1 MSSWTDDELAQIGD
15 AEELQI
21 AGQQQD
27 GTLHKPIIIWV
38 VRHGDGLYVR
48 SVKGTRAG
56 WFRGTQ
62 ERHEGRIWAGDIE
75 KDVLF
80 VAETDPAIN
89 AAIDATYEVKYR
101 HEAQWV
107 PPVLTPIARASTLK
121 LVPR

>member
-1 MSSWTDDELAQIGD
+1 MAPWTHEELSKIGD

-21 AGQQQD
+21 AGLQQD
-27 GTLHKPIIIWV
+27 GTLRKPVIIWV

-48 SVKGTRAG
+48 SVKGTSAG

-62 ERHEGRIWAGDIE
+62 ERHEGRIWVGGVE
-75 KDVLF
+75 KDVAF

-89 AAIDATYEVKYR
+89 DAIDPIYETKYR

-107 PPVLTPIARASTLK
+107 PPVLTPTARATTLK

>member
-1 MSSWTDDELAQIGD
+1 MASWTPDELARIGD

-21 AGQQQD
+21 AGLQQD
-27 GTLHKPIIIWV
+27 GTLRKPVIIWV

-48 SVKGTRAG
+48 SYKGVGAG

-62 ERHEGRIWAGDIE
+62 ERQAGCIWAGGLE

-80 VAETDPAIN
+80 AAETNPAIN
-89 AAIDATYEVKYR
+89 DAIDAIYATKYR

-107 PPVLTPIARASTLK
+107 PPVLTPTARATTLK
-121 LVPR
+121 IVPR

>member
-1 MSSWTDDELAQIGD
+1 MSAWTPDELSAIGE
-15 AEELQI
+15 AEELEI
-21 AGQQQD
+21 AGMQED
-27 GTLHKPIIIWV
+27 GTLRKPVIIWV

-62 ERHEGRIWAGDIE
+62 ERHEGRIWAGGVE
-75 KDVLF
+75 KDVAF

-89 AAIDATYEVKYR
+89 DAIDPIYETKYS

-107 PPVLTPIARASTLK
+107 PPVLTPTARATTLK

>member
-1 MSSWTDDELAQIGD
+1 MKSWTADELSAIGE
-15 AEELQI
+15 AEELEI
-21 AGQQQD
+21 AGLQRD
-27 GTLHKPIIIWV
+27 GTLRKPVTIWV

-62 ERHEGRIWAGDIE
+62 EQHTGRIWAGGVE
-75 KDVLF
+75 KDVDF
-80 VAETDPAIN
+80 VVETDPAIN
-89 AAIDATYEVKYR
+89 DALGPIYETKYQ

-107 PPVLTPIARASTLK
+107 PPVLTPTARAATLK